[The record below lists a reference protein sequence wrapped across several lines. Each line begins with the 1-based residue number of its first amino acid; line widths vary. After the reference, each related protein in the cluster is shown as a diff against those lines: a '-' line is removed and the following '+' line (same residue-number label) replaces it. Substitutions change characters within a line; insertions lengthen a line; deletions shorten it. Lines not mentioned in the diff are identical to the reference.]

1 MYIMSLTTMIA
12 IGIVTEA
19 FSAPCQT
26 SIIEWKSYVIYIWH
40 GQNTPPGYEA
50 IPQSV
55 WPYWK

>member
-12 IGIVTEA
+12 IGMVTEA
-19 FSAPCQT
+19 SSAPCQT
-26 SIIEWKSYVIYIWH
+26 SIIELKSYVIYIWH

-55 WPYWK
+55 